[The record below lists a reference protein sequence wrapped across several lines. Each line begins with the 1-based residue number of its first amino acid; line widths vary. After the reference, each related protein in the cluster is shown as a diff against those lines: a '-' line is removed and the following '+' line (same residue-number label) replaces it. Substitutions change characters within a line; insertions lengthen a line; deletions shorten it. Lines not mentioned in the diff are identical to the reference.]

1 MGRLCSG
8 AIGHGGSL
16 AVDEDDRDAMVL
28 LFAWVKVRDGWRHF
42 FTNNMVPTHH
52 PYHSLHVSHYVA

>member
-28 LFAWVKVRDGWRHF
+28 LSKLRNED
-42 FTNNMVPTHH
+42 
-52 PYHSLHVSHYVA
+52 

>member
-28 LFAWVKVRDGWRHF
+28 LFG
-42 FTNNMVPTHH
+42 
-52 PYHSLHVSHYVA
+52 YVGGRCE

>member
-28 LFAWVKVRDGWRHF
+28 LFAWVKVSDGGAIF
-42 FTNNMVPTHH
+42 LLQPSLTTH
-52 PYHSLHVSHYVA
+52 YTSAMML